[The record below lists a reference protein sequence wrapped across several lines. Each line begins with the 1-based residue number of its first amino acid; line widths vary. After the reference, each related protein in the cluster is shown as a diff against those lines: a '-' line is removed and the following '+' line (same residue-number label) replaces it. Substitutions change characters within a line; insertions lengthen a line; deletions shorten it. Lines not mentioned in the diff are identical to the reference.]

1 VGTTGDRSAC
11 DIAGALGFDEA
22 YPMKRAGIYSCP
34 GPYRLKPP
42 LAAPIKSGKM
52 GARGS
57 DFVPN
62 FIVLYRGK
70 ESGKMLTIASMEP
83 MLPDERQDLEDL
95 ATDLVSKASGLA
107 GRLHPVLRASVGD
120 LVRSMN
126 CYYSNLIEGHNTLPI
141 DIDRALKDDYAGDTK
156 RRNLQLEA
164 RAHIEVQRMIDRGGA
179 PAAVMSVEF
188 ITWAHREFCE
198 RLPDDLLWV
207 ENPGAKKRIQVVPGE
222 LRKDYVAVGRHVP
235 PAPDQLPSFLQ
246 RLTEVY
252 ASQHLSRLRKII
264 GVAASHHRLLWIHPF
279 IDGNGRVTRLLSH
292 ALLRELD
299 VGSELWSVSRGLAR
313 RVTEYKSRLQ
323 AADEPRRG
331 DLDGRGNL
339 TLAGL
344 VDFCRFFLTA
354 CVDQV
359 DFMGELLEPSE
370 LLRRMEIWT
379 EEETRAKRFPRGAWP
394 LLREAVMAGE
404 FPRGRAAELTGY
416 ETRQART
423 VLNALIDAG
432 YLISPTSRSPVKLGL
447 PAQVIDRWFPRL
459 YHTA

>member
-1 VGTTGDRSAC
+1 
-11 DIAGALGFDEA
+11 
-22 YPMKRAGIYSCP
+22 
-34 GPYRLKPP
+34 
-42 LAAPIKSGKM
+42 
-52 GARGS
+52 
-57 DFVPN
+57 
-62 FIVLYRGK
+62 
-70 ESGKMLTIASMEP
+70 MEP

-95 ATDLVSKASGLA
+95 ATDLVSKASSLA
-107 GRLHPVLRASVGD
+107 GRLHPVLRASIGD

-141 DIDRALKDDYAGDTK
+141 DIDRALRDDYSGDPK

-164 RAHIEVQRMIDRGGA
+164 RAHIEVQRMIDQGAA
-179 PAAVMSVEF
+179 PAPAMSVEF

-198 RLPDDLLWV
+198 RLPEDLLWV
-207 ENPGAKKRIQVVPGE
+207 ENPDTKNRIRVVPGE
-222 LRKDYVAVGRHVP
+222 LRKDHVAVGKHIP

-252 ASQHLSRLRKII
+252 ASPHLSRLRKII
-264 GVAASHHRLLWIHPF
+264 GVAASHHRLLWVHPF

-292 ALLRELD
+292 AVLRELE

-354 CVDQV
+354 GVDQV
-359 DFMGELLEPSE
+359 DFMGGLLEPSE

-379 EEETRAKRFPRGAWP
+379 EEETRAKRLPRGAWP
-394 LLREAVMAGE
+394 LLREAVLAGE
-404 FPRGRAAELTGY
+404 FQRGRAAELTGY

-432 YLISPTSRSPVKLGL
+432 YLVSPTSRSAVKLGL
-447 PAQVIDRWFPRL
+447 PVQIVDRWFPRL
-459 YHTA
+459 YQPVPG